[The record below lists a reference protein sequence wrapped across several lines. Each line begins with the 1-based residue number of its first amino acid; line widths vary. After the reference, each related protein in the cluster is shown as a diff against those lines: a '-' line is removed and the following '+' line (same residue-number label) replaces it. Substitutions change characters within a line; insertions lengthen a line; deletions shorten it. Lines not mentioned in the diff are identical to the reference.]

1 MDAVEA
7 VRLVHEIGG
16 RLRGA
21 ADPAHLGQEVRFDA
35 KLVHRLDQVVRD
47 RVVAAAGA
55 ERGGGALVGVAGQ
68 ADSVQ
73 GGAHQTGTA
82 SSSSS
87 GRVMASAGMGW
98 PS

>member
-21 ADPAHLGQEVRFDA
+21 ADPAHLGQQVGLDA
-35 KLVHRLDQVVRD
+35 ELVHRLDQVVRD

-55 ERGGGALVGVAGQ
+55 KRGGGALVGVARESD
-68 ADSVQ
+68 AVQ

-87 GRVMASAGMGW
+87 GRVTASAGIGW